1 MVIRRF
7 QVLSMLL
14 LMAAVLLGW
23 SGNASAEGYVVG
35 DKVCLECHS
44 AEHEVWKGTKHFSS
58 FRTVHRSD
66 KAKAILKAVG
76 AKRMKGNEAWTLC
89 HYSMVQKKATSKPRA
104 KSGPGCEGC
113 HSPASE
119 WLDIHND
126 YGGPNV
132 KRETETPEHKAQRL
146 ADSKAKGMILA
157 SDRYGIAENCMTCH
171 GLNHPDLDGD
181 MLAKMLGA
189 GHPLKSE
196 FELVQYSQGT
206 VRHRFYPPNVNEN
219 SEMTAQELARLFVEG
234 QAAKLVS
241 ASDATGKSNDTKYQ
255 EIQKK
260 RATDATTALSLVKS
274 VPEASALVAQPNE
287 AKARKLVE
295 VIADKDLTGEVGG
308 LVPDKSSYK

>member
-7 QVLSMLL
+7 HALSIILL
-14 LMAAVLLGW
+14 AAAVLLGW
-23 SGNASAEGYVVG
+23 GSNASAEGYVLG
-35 DKVCLECHS
+35 DKVCLECHG

-58 FRTVHRSD
+58 FRSVHRSD
-66 KAKAILKAVG
+66 KAKGILKAVG
-76 AKRMKGNEAWTLC
+76 AKRMKGSEACTLC
-89 HYSMVQKKATSKPRA
+89 HYSMVKKNATAKPRA

-113 HSPASE
+113 HTPASE

-126 YGGPNV
+126 YGGPNA
-132 KRETETPEHKAQRL
+132 KRETETPEHKAKRL
-146 ADSKAKGMILA
+146 ADSQAKGMILA

-181 MLAKMLGA
+181 TLAKMLGA
-189 GHPLKSE
+189 GHPINPE

-219 SEMTAQELARLFVEG
+219 AEMTAQELARLFVEG

-241 ASDATGKSNDTKYQ
+241 AKEAAGRSSDAKYKEAQ
-255 EIQKK
+255 NK
-260 RATDATTALSLVKS
+260 RAADATAALSSVKS
-274 VPEASALVAQPNE
+274 VPEAAALVAEPNE
-287 AKARKLVE
+287 ANARKLVDA
-295 VIADKDLTGEVGG
+295 IAEKDLTGEVGG